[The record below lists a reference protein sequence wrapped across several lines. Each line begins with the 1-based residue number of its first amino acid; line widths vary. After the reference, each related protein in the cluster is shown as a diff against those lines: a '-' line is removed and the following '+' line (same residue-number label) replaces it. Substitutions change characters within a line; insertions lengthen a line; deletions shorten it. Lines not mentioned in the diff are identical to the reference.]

1 MWKLKAD
8 NLSFRRWQ
16 MAALSMLLAFFSSAW
31 ANEDAPKILI
41 LGDSLSAAYGIQ
53 TEQGWVALLNQRLEK
68 QGYVERVANASI
80 SGETTAG
87 GMRRLPRLLKKHKP
101 EIVVIELGANDGLRG
116 QPLEQM
122 RKNLTLM
129 TEMSQEQ
136 GAKVVIL
143 GMRLP
148 PNYGPEYAAEFHDS
162 FEMVATE
169 VEAAYLPF
177 FLDGIALD
185 RSLFQEDGIHP
196 NAIAQKKLLHNVWP
210 LLKPLLKAP
219 DTELEEAA

>member
-1 MWKLKAD
+1 MWKLLSD
-8 NLSFRRWQ
+8 NRLSGRWH
-16 MAALSMLLAFFSSAW
+16 ALAIIVLLAFVSPSSA
-31 ANEDAPKILI
+31 NDGPPKILV

-53 TEQGWVALLNQRLEK
+53 TEQGWVALLNKRLEK

-101 EIVVIELGANDGLRG
+101 KIVVIELGANDGLRG
-116 QPLEQM
+116 QPLKQM
-122 RKNLTLM
+122 RKNLSMM
-129 TEMSQEQ
+129 TEMGQEQ

-148 PNYGPEYAAEFHDS
+148 PNYGPEYAAEFHES
-162 FEMVATE
+162 FQRVATE
-169 VEAAYLPF
+169 ADATYLPF

-210 LLKPLLKAP
+210 LIKPLLEVPAQAL
-219 DTELEEAA
+219 DEAA